1 MALLF
6 GGAEPIMLEHFCEIT
21 LNNGPMVQE
30 EMLFKIFL
38 MI

>member
-6 GGAEPIMLEHFCEIT
+6 RGVEPIMLEHFCEISM
-21 LNNGPMVQE
+21 NNGPMVQK